1 MALLVAPSHVARA
14 PAHDHGDCCAGHA
27 ISATETLAQAE
38 ELCRVRG
45 VRLTPQRRSVL
56 AALAEAKRPLGAYD
70 LIEALRPDEGRGPAP
85 IVIYRALDFLRENGF
100 IHRLR
105 SLNAFIACPHR
116 HATSEKVVFLICE
129 SCQHVEEAV
138 AHPLTEALAR
148 LAQGHGFLA
157 RRQVIELA
165 GTCRHCQN
173 HKESQP

>member
-1 MALLVAPSHVARA
+1 MALLVAPSH
-14 PAHDHGDCCAGHA
+14 AHEHGACCAGHA
-27 ISATETLAQAE
+27 VPATETLARAE
-38 ELCRVRG
+38 EICRVRG
-45 VRLTPQRRSVL
+45 LRLTPQRRSVL

-70 LIEALRPDEGRGPAP
+70 LIEALRPAHGRGPAP

-100 IHRLR
+100 IHRLE

-116 HATSEKVVFLICE
+116 HATGEKVVFLICE

-138 AHPLTEALAR
+138 AHPLTEALTR
-148 LAQGHGFLA
+148 LAQGHGFQA

-173 HKESQP
+173 HKETQP